1 MADTYNR
8 RIVATDWEKGDVIY
22 GPKCAIVYRSK
33 HPIDRTEVP
42 IIDKWAFVPKF
53 CPFSGPN
60 APFFRMNSDKIR

>member
-22 GPKCAIVYRSK
+22 GPKRANLYWSK
-33 HPIDRTEVP
+33 GPIGSTDVP
-42 IIDKWAFVPKF
+42 IIGQMAFVPKF